1 MKNNKK
7 YKFSALMKRFLPYY
21 KKYTPTLAID
31 LICAS
36 LTTIC
41 EIILPLIMKEI
52 TNAAIEDI
60 ATLTIRYVL
69 RVGIVYFALR
79 IIDSLAYYYMA
90 YTGHVMGTK
99 IETDMRRDAYAHL
112 HKLSDTYFNN
122 TKIGQIMGRI
132 TNDLFDV
139 TEFSHHCPE
148 EFLIAGVKGI
158 VSFAILLNIN
168 IVLTLIIFVS
178 IPVMVL
184 ICGKINHKM
193 RATFREQRAVIRELN
208 ARIEDSLLGQKVV
221 KAFANEDIEREK
233 FEKDNINF
241 FSVKKRSYKLMGLF
255 STTTRLF
262 DGIMYATVVIVGSI
276 FMINGKITTGDLVA
290 YLLYV
295 TTFIATIRRI
305 IEFSRH

>member
-1 MKNNKK
+1 
-7 YKFSALMKRFLPYY
+7 
-21 KKYTPTLAID
+21 
-31 LICAS
+31 
-36 LTTIC
+36 
-41 EIILPLIMKEI
+41 MKEI
-52 TNAAIEDI
+52 TNAGIDNM
-60 ATLTIRYVL
+60 ATLTVRYIL
-69 RVGIVYFALR
+69 RVGIVYFVLR
-79 IIDSLAYYYMA
+79 IIDSLAHYYMA

-168 IVLTLIIFVS
+168 IVLTLIIFVI

-193 RATFREQRAVIRELN
+193 RATFREQRVVIGELN

-221 KAFANEDIEREK
+221 KAFAN
-233 FEKDNINF
+233 
-241 FSVKKRSYKLMGLF
+241 
-255 STTTRLF
+255 
-262 DGIMYATVVIVGSI
+262 
-276 FMINGKITTGDLVA
+276 
-290 YLLYV
+290 
-295 TTFIATIRRI
+295 
-305 IEFSRH
+305 